1 MKNWFQKAN
10 QNLIIFIATIF
21 IAWQILLIAI
31 TGLGQF
37 LPIGHVNFIYV
48 EREGIVN
55 PPIFWTRANFDGIHY
70 LDIAKKGYGIY
81 QQAFFPFYPGFIK
94 FLTPYF
100 GGRALTAGLMISWFS
115 FLGALFFFYKLIKL
129 DFDEK
134 IVRRTLVYF
143 LIFPTAFFFSAVYTE
158 SLFLFLILSSFYF
171 ARKRNWWLVGILGA
185 LASATRV
192 VGIFLLP
199 ALLWEWWEQ
208 KNGKWSMVNG
218 QWLASLIPIFLIPL
232 GVLFYMRF
240 LAATY
245 NDPLMFAHVQ
255 KAFGAGRE
263 VDKIIPLYQVFWR
276 YFKMLLTTKLDPL
289 YFTIW
294 LEFLTTVGFLVLL
307 VFAYLRKIHFPYLV
321 FALLAFIFPT
331 ISGTLLSMPRFV
343 LVLFPC
349 FIALALIQAKKIRW
363 LLLALSFLLFAI
375 STIFFTRGYW
385 VG

>member
-1 MKNWFQKAN
+1 MKKWFQLDK
-10 QNLIIFIATIF
+10 QKPLIFVLKIFVV
-21 IAWQILLIAI
+21 WQILIVIFA
-31 TGLGQF
+31 GLGQ
-37 LPIGHVNFIYV
+37 LIPMQYTNSIYA
-48 EREGIVN
+48 EREDIVN

-70 LDIAKKGYGIY
+70 LDIAKNGYGIY
-81 QQAFFPFYPGFIK
+81 QQVFFPLYPGFIK

-134 IVRRTLVYF
+134 IVKRTLVYF
-143 LIFPTAFFFSAVYTE
+143 LIFPTSFFFSVVYTE
-158 SLFLFLILSSFYF
+158 SLFLFLVLSSFYF
-171 ARKRNWWLVGILGA
+171 ARKRNWWLAGILGA
-185 LASATRV
+185 LASATRL

-208 KNGKWSMVNG
+208 QKVKSPKLKV
-218 QWLASLIPIFLIPL
+218 QSLLSLIPIFLVAMGL
-232 GVLFYMRF
+232 LFYMRF
-240 LAATY
+240 LAINY
-245 NDPLMFAHVQ
+245 NDSLMFAHLQ
-255 KAFGAGRE
+255 S

-276 YFKMLLTTKLDPL
+276 YLKMLLTTKPDPI

-331 ISGTLLSMPRFV
+331 TSGTLLSMPRFV

-349 FIALALIQAKKIRW
+349 FIVLALIEAKKIRW

-375 STIFFTRGYW
+375 STILFTRGYW

>member
-1 MKNWFQKAN
+1 MKKWFQLDK
-10 QNLIIFIATIF
+10 QKPLIFVLKIFVV
-21 IAWQILLIAI
+21 WQILIVIFA
-31 TGLGQF
+31 GLGQ
-37 LPIGHVNFIYV
+37 LIPMQYTNSIYA
-48 EREGIVN
+48 EREDIVN

-70 LDIAKKGYGIY
+70 LDIAKNGYGIY
-81 QQAFFPFYPGFIK
+81 QQVFFPLYPGFIK

-134 IVRRTLVYF
+134 IVKRTLVYF
-143 LIFPTAFFFSAVYTE
+143 LIFPTSFFFSVVYTE
-158 SLFLFLILSSFYF
+158 SLFLFLVLSSFYF
-171 ARKRNWWLVGILGA
+171 ARKRNWWLAGILGA
-185 LASATRV
+185 LASATRL

-208 KNGKWSMVNG
+208 QKVKSPKLKV
-218 QWLASLIPIFLIPL
+218 QSLLSLIPIFLVAMGL
-232 GVLFYMRF
+232 LFYMRF
-240 LAATY
+240 LAINY
-245 NDPLMFAHVQ
+245 NDSLMFAHLQ
-255 KAFGAGRE
+255 S

-276 YFKMLLTTKLDPL
+276 YLKMLLTTKLDPI
-289 YFTIW
+289 YFMIW

-331 ISGTLLSMPRFV
+331 TSGTLLSMPRFV

-349 FIALALIQAKKIRW
+349 FIVLALIEAKKIRW

-375 STIFFTRGYW
+375 STILFTRGYW

>member
-1 MKNWFQKAN
+1 MKKWFQKAN

-37 LPIGHVNFIYV
+37 LPIGHVNFIYA
-48 EREGIVN
+48 EREAIVN

-81 QQAFFPFYPGFIK
+81 QQVFFPLYPGLIK

-100 GGRALTAGLMISWFS
+100 GDRALMTGLVISWLS
-115 FLGALFFFYKLIKL
+115 FLGALLFFYKLVKL

-134 IVRRTLVYF
+134 IAKRSLVS
-143 LIFPTAFFFSAVYTE
+143 LLLFPTAFFFSAVYTE
-158 SLFLFLILSSFYF
+158 SLFLFLVLGSFYF
-171 ARKRNWWLVGILGA
+171 ARKRKWWMSGILGA
-185 LASATRV
+185 FASATRV

-208 KNGKWSMVNG
+208 KNSKWSMVNG

-245 NDPLMFAHVQ
+245 NDPLMFVHM
-255 KAFGAGRE
+255 
-263 VDKIIPLYQVFWR
+263 DKIIPLYQVFWR

-289 YFTIW
+289 YFAIW
-294 LEFLTTVGFLVLL
+294 LEFLTTAGFLILL

-321 FALLAFIFPT
+321 FTILAFVFPT
-331 ISGTLLSMPRFV
+331 TSGTFLSMPRFV

-349 FIALALIQAKKIRW
+349 FIVFSLIEQRLIRFFLLTVSS
-363 LLLALSFLLFAI
+363 LLLVVATLFFI
-375 STIFFTRGYW
+375 RGYW